1 MRDTHA
7 KASDEGRHDMKNG
20 EGTGTDGAGLPNSI
34 GVLWELRNRE
44 QRTARTG
51 LSVERIVTAAI
62 ESADADGLGALSMSR
77 VAKSLDFGT
86 MSLYRHVSSKDELQQ
101 LMLDMAY
108 GTPPPIDAGPD
119 DWRAG
124 LEQWARAFQEVFRR
138 HPWMLQI
145 SVSGPPLEPGQLSWL
160 ECGLRTLGGTALRP
174 DEKLSV
180 MMLMIGYVRNY
191 VQLSLGVVTQDISE
205 ADLMANYGR
214 ALAKYTDAASFPALA
229 ELLEAGAFEAP
240 EDDFTFG
247 LQRVLDGTEVLVRI
261 RKGEKPLT

>member
-1 MRDTHA
+1 MTT
-7 KASDEGRHDMKNG
+7 GG
-20 EGTGTDGAGLPNSI
+20 GTGTEGVGLPNSI
-34 GVLWELRNRE
+34 AVLWELRNRE

-62 ESADADGLGALSMSR
+62 ESADADGLAGLSMSR

-86 MSLYRHVSSKDELQQ
+86 MSLYRHVSSKDELRQ

-108 GTPPPIDAGPD
+108 GTPPRIDTAEG
-119 DWRAG
+119 DWRVG
-124 LEQWARAFQEVFRR
+124 LEQWARAFQEVFHR

-180 MMLMIGYVRNY
+180 MMLMIGYVRNI
-191 VQLSLGVVTQDISE
+191 VQMSLGVVTEGISE
-205 ADLMANYGR
+205 EDLMANYGR
-214 ALAKYTDAASFPALA
+214 ALAKYADSTSFPALA
-229 ELLEAGAFEAP
+229 ELLEAGAFDEP

-247 LQRVLDGTEVLVRI
+247 LQRVLDGIEVLVRI
-261 RKGEKPLT
+261 RNGEKPLT